1 MGGRCFARR
10 KFAISGRFCP
20 ASQWLGARWS
30 LLECFATC
38 HSRVLPQTGPTTQM
52 WRIFN
57 LNGRLNLAATS
68 SLALHP
74 RFVSTW
80 LDRDLSKSDRVLR
93 AALWCLNTLEE
104 KIERCLLQIES
115 GIVRKK
121 EAGSFSRAVPG
132 CFCRK
137 KLTRVCGAVV
147 ALFTRHPRPHYW
159 HIKLTDMP
167 IILFHT
173 DHPHRPTSFFDVNE
187 SIITHFGNSCSFGCF
202 LSIKDDSSGL
212 KFENNWTNRIIAVMI
227 NIIIIIILMILSVPH
242 PHHGYLVWSGL
253 VVSDEQRGV
262 DWRADIAQSVR
273 FHEEKHPVQR
283 QEDEDDDDFN
293 YIIIIIA
300 IIVIWNIAKIAN
312 AVQVSL
318 CLCLCLCLNLNRC
331 LCSHCSQSLTVS
343 V

>member
-57 LNGRLNLAATS
+57 LNGRSEPATS

-80 LDRDLSKSDRVLR
+80 LDRDISKSDRVLR

-104 KIERCLLQIES
+104 KIERCLLQRVVLCE
-115 GIVRKK
+115 RKK
-121 EAGSFSRAVPG
+121 RVLFLSRAVPG
-132 CFCRK
+132 RFCRK

-167 IILFHT
+167 IILFYT
-173 DHPHRPTSFFDVNE
+173 DHRHRPTSFFDVNE
-187 SIITHFGNSCSFGCF
+187 SIINHFWNTCSFGCF
-202 LSIKDDSSGL
+202 CQWKMIAQGWSLKTIEQIESSQSWSISSSSSSSWFCL
-212 KFENNWTNRIIAVMI
+212 FL
-227 NIIIIIILMILSVPH
+227 ILITGILS
-242 PHHGYLVWSGL
+242 GQGWLCQTS
-253 VVSDEQRGV
+253 R
-262 DWRADIAQSVR
+262 
-273 FHEEKHPVQR
+273 EELIDAR
-283 QEDEDDDDFN
+283 T
-293 YIIIIIA
+293 
-300 IIVIWNIAKIAN
+300 
-312 AVQVSL
+312 SL
-318 CLCLCLCLNLNRC
+318 
-331 LCSHCSQSLTVS
+331 SQSAFMKRNIRFS
-343 V
+343 GMKMRMMMISII